1 MGSCRGYIYICGG
14 VRVRKQMV
22 VDVFHSKCSN
32 YLSGWWFGTFG
43 LYFPIQLG
51 TIIPTDFHIFQRGR
65 AKNHQPVMVIS
76 MRGWDVLK
84 MEGYPKL
91 AGWFFEMFKTEKS
104 YQDG

>member
-1 MGSCRGYIYICGG
+1 MASI
-14 VRVRKQMV
+14 
-22 VDVFHSKCSN
+22 
-32 YLSGWWFGTFG
+32 
-43 LYFPIQLG
+43 FPYAG
-51 TIIPTDFHIFQRGR
+51 NVIIPTDFNSMIFQRGR

-91 AGWFFEMFKTEKS
+91 AGWFFEMSRTEKS

>member
-1 MGSCRGYIYICGG
+1 M
-14 VRVRKQMV
+14 
-22 VDVFHSKCSN
+22 
-32 YLSGWWFGTFG
+32 
-43 LYFPIQLG
+43 
-51 TIIPTDFHIFQRGR
+51 IFQRGR

-91 AGWFFEMFKTEKS
+91 AGWFFEMFRTEKS